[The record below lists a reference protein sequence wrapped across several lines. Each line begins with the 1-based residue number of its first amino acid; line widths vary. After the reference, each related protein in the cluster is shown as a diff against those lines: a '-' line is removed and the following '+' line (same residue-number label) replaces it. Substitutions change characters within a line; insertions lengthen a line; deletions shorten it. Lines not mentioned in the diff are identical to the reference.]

1 MSNIQTL
8 IIYAQFFGVSPIHI
22 ENNLSENLKVVDI
35 KKKFLDKLI
44 ELKKDYEH
52 LKIENLH
59 LVYMGNECKD
69 EKYIIDCYNF
79 SREILLNMYPKK
91 CNLLQKN

>member
-1 MSNIQTL
+1 MN
-8 IIYAQFFGVSPIHI
+8 
-22 ENNLSENLKVVDI
+22 

-44 ELKKDYEH
+44 ELKKDYEY

-69 EKYIIDCYNF
+69 EKYINNCYNF
-79 SREILLNMYPKK
+79 SKEILLNMYPKK
-91 CNLLQKN
+91 CNLQQKN